1 MIIGVGIDSLR
12 IARMENAI
20 KREAFLKRVFTERE
34 RRYLDGK
41 KLAAQSAAGM
51 FCAKEAVLKAL
62 SLGIIDAR
70 LTDIEILHKESG
82 APYAVL
88 HGPLEGKTALHIS
101 ITHTE
106 DTASAIAILEREE
119 RPE

>member
-1 MIIGVGIDSLR
+1 M
-12 IARMENAI
+12 N
-20 KREAFLKRVFTERE
+20 RVFTENE

-41 KLAAQSAAGM
+41 RLAAQSAAGM

-62 SLGIIDAR
+62 SLGIIDAK
-70 LTDIEILHKESG
+70 LTDIEILHQENG

-88 HGPLEGKTALHIS
+88 HGSLAMEASMHIS

-106 DTASAIAILEREE
+106 ETASAIAILEKEKQAK
-119 RPE
+119 

>member
-41 KLAAQSAAGM
+41 KLAAQ
-51 FCAKEAVLKAL
+51 
-62 SLGIIDAR
+62 

>member
-1 MIIGVGIDSLR
+1 MIVGVGIDSLR
-12 IARMENAI
+12 IARMENAM
-20 KREAFLKRVFTERE
+20 KREAFLNRVFTENE

-41 KLAAQSAAGM
+41 RLAAQSAAGM

-62 SLGIIDAR
+62 SLGIIDAK
-70 LTDIEILHKESG
+70 LTDIEILHQENG

-88 HGPLEGKTALHIS
+88 HGSLAMEASMHIS

-106 DTASAIAILEREE
+106 ETASAIAILEKEKQAK
-119 RPE
+119 